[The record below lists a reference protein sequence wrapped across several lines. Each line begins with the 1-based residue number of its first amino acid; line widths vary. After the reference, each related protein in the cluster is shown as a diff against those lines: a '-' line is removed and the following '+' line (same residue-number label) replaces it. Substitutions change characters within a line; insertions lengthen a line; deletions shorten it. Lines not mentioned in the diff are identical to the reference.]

1 MLEKRIPGTIRK
13 LFLQYLELNSQM
25 KKIFLIIP
33 IVIIIIAGIAL
44 GSQSG
49 QPVTKIEPVFHVTL
63 ANPEQYK
70 NGVYSNLFD
79 LESGEYYFRF
89 VPNGDSP
96 KTLTITL
103 EGKDFEFS
111 ENFKLNG
118 TLHETG
124 ISEYYTW
131 DYGGEKSILISS
143 NEEVSIVINP
153 NGNVLGSVSVDIIR
167 K

>member
-1 MLEKRIPGTIRK
+1 
-13 LFLQYLELNSQM
+13 M

-33 IVIIIIAGIAL
+33 IVITIGVIAL
-44 GSQSG
+44 GSQSD
-49 QPVTKIEPVFHVTL
+49 QPNTNNEPVFHVTL
-63 ANPEQYK
+63 ANPELYE
-70 NGVYSNLFD
+70 NGVYSSTFD
-79 LESGEYYFRF
+79 LDNGEYYFRF

-96 KTLTITL
+96 KTLTISL
-103 EGKDFEFS
+103 EGNDFEFS
-111 ENFKLNG
+111 ENFNLNG

-131 DYGGEKSILISS
+131 DYDGEKSIILPTQKEISLQ
-143 NEEVSIVINP
+143 INP

>member
-1 MLEKRIPGTIRK
+1 
-13 LFLQYLELNSQM
+13 M

-33 IVIIIIAGIAL
+33 IVITIGVIVL
-44 GSQSG
+44 GSQSD
-49 QPVTKIEPVFHVTL
+49 QPNTNNEPVFHVTL
-63 ANPEQYK
+63 ASPELYE
-70 NGVYSNLFD
+70 NGVYSSTFV
-79 LESGEYYFRF
+79 LENGEYYFRF

-96 KTLTITL
+96 KTLTISL
-103 EGKDFEFS
+103 EGNDFEFS
-111 ENFKLNG
+111 ENFNLNG

-131 DYGGEKSILISS
+131 DYDGEKSIILPTQK
-143 NEEVSIVINP
+143 EVFLQINP

>member
-1 MLEKRIPGTIRK
+1 
-13 LFLQYLELNSQM
+13 M

-33 IVIIIIAGIAL
+33 IVITIGVIAL
-44 GSQSG
+44 GSQSD
-49 QPVTKIEPVFHVTL
+49 QPNTNNEPVFHVTL
-63 ANPEQYK
+63 ASPELYE
-70 NGVYSNLFD
+70 NGVYSSTFV
-79 LESGEYYFRF
+79 LENGEYYFRF

-96 KTLTITL
+96 KILTISL
-103 EGKDFEFS
+103 EGNDFEFS
-111 ENFKLNG
+111 ENFNLNG

-131 DYGGEKSILISS
+131 DYDGEKSIILSTQK
-143 NEEVSIVINP
+143 EVFLQINP